1 VDVAEAVAWL
11 SSPGAGGVNGQVL
24 RVCGQNLVGA

>member
-1 VDVAEAVAWL
+1 L

>member
-1 VDVAEAVAWL
+1 VAEAVSWL